1 MTVEREFTY
10 LQTNGVTLHVVQAGP
25 KDGEPVFLLHGFPE
39 FWYGWH
45 RQIDALAAA
54 GFRVW
59 APDQRGYNLSS
70 KPHAV
75 EAYRV
80 GELVRDIL
88 GLIDQSGHEKVNL
101 VGHDWGGVVA
111 WTLAMRA
118 PERLKKLAIL
128 NIPHPSVFARNLRQ
142 NRQQQLKSWYVG
154 LFQIPM
160 LPELLLGAG
169 DANGLA
175 MTLFTSSNPGTFRDA
190 DIAQYTKAW
199 KRPGAITG
207 MLGWYR
213 ALGRSP
219 SSVMP
224 SGEQDNRV
232 HVPTLMLWG
241 TKDIA
246 LDVSNA
252 QPSIDMCDDGELH
265 LFEDAGHWIAHEK
278 PEVVNAHL
286 IEFFKETKE

>member
-1 MTVEREFTY
+1 MTVEREHYY
-10 LQTNGVTLHVVQAGP
+10 LETNGVTLHVVQAGP

-39 FWYGWH
+39 FWYGWNK
-45 RQIDALAAA
+45 QIDALAAA

-70 KPHAV
+70 KPHGI

-88 GLIDQSGHEKVNL
+88 GLIDQCGHEKVNL

-128 NIPHPSVFARNLRQ
+128 NIPHPAVFARTLRE
-142 NRQQQLKSWYVG
+142 NRRQQLKSWYVA
-154 LFQIPM
+154 LFQIPV
-160 LPELLLGAG
+160 LPELLLGGG

-175 MTLFTSSNPGTFRDA
+175 MMMFQSSNPGTFNDA

-199 KRPGAITG
+199 KRPGALTG

-213 ALGRSP
+213 AIGRSP

-224 SGEQDNRV
+224 GGDVRV

-241 TKDIA
+241 EKDIA
-246 LDVSNA
+246 LDVSSA
-252 QPSIDMCDDGELH
+252 QPSIDLCDDGR
-265 LFEDAGHWIAHEK
+265 LFTFNDAGHWIAHEK